1 MNYFSFQKAAENF
14 PPSWYCLWVC
24 FWAPHLSSLRFKISY
39 MPLWQWNA
47 REMTSTFH
55 WHGLR
60 SVIIL
65 TSCGRLANSVLAFSL
80 QHEHFSLA
88 FHWQEGHS
96 PACFTFHLPWSTT
109 PVWDRTVLVS
119 ARTWWGGRRGDQG
132 RGSQQFYGS
141 VGTYN
146 YSSLMR
152 QHLECQ
158 RVDSGI
164 KTNCNFSKWT
174 LPKSMGWI
182 WL

>member
-88 FHWQEGHS
+88 LSRRGTHQLALPFTYLDPQHRCGTERCWWVQRRDGVAEGH
-96 PACFTFHLPWSTT
+96 
-109 PVWDRTVLVS
+109 
-119 ARTWWGGRRGDQG
+119 QG
-132 RGSQQFYGS
+132 KGSQQFYGS